1 MTAQQLIAPL
11 KQVALF
17 QGLTPY
23 QITEIART
31 AERIVFKPGD
41 TIVAAGAD
49 GDAAYLIVGGDAV
62 RVEGPAISGVA
73 EIIAP
78 GSLVGEMAMLIETE
92 HSSTVVARTPVRAL
106 KITREAMLAHMAA
119 DPSIADHL
127 VARISSRLV
136 SLAEE
141 LRSIDQ
147 TLAGDGAE
155 GDVAMLPAQTV
166 H

>member
-1 MTAQQLIAPL
+1 MTAAQLIAPL
-11 KQVALF
+11 KQVSLF

-49 GDAAYLIVGGDAV
+49 GDAAFLIIGGDAV
-62 RVEGPAISGVA
+62 RVEGPAISAVA
-73 EIIAP
+73 EVIAP

-106 KITREAMLAHMAA
+106 KITRQAMLTHMAA
-119 DPSIADHL
+119 DPTIADHL
-127 VARISSRLV
+127 VARISRRLA

-141 LRSIDQ
+141 LRAIDQ
-147 TLAGDGAE
+147 TLG
-155 GDVAMLPAQTV
+155 GDVAEGGVDALQARTV